1 MYQVIKLNDSHIP
14 LLKEFCLFAGLAGYA
29 NNASIEAMKFGS
41 EYDMGEIPEFWG
53 VVADNRLISVS
64 GSHHW
69 KDDDGQPTM
78 MRCLFR
84 SATLP
89 GYDKIVPGLNR
100 YHMNSLPFSALLPHQ
115 INTGLKNGV
124 NHFYITTSNSNH
136 DASGKMK
143 RTHKVLHLL
152 EKVGIVKYAGD
163 EVFYSTS
170 QTKWELHLDN
180 YLEALRGFHP
190 VRTNLGFEASRDYL
204 DIIHNGFSRPWG
216 GFCTP
221 LTDDLDT
228 QTNYLYTK
236 YSHQY

>member
-1 MYQVIKLNDSHIP
+1 MYQVIKLHREHES
-14 LLKEFCLFAGLAGYA
+14 LLNEFCKSAGLAGYA
-29 NNASIEAMKFGS
+29 NNASLEAMKFGK
-41 EYDMGEIPEFWG
+41 EYDLSEIPAFWG
-53 VVADNRLISVS
+53 VVVDNKIISVS

-69 KDDDGQPTM
+69 RDDDGQPTM

-89 GYDKIVPGLNR
+89 EYETVVPGLSKN
-100 YHMNSLPFSALLPHQ
+100 HMNSLPFSVMLPHQ
-115 INTGLKNGV
+115 INQGLRDGV
-124 NHFYITTSNSNH
+124 EHFYITTSNGKH

-143 RTHKVLHLL
+143 RTHRVLQLL
-152 EKVGIVKYAGD
+152 EKVGLVKYAGD
-163 EVFYSTS
+163 DVFYSTE

-180 YLEALRGFHP
+180 YLEALRSFHP
-190 VRTNLGFEASRDYL
+190 VRTSLGFEASRDYL
-204 DIIHNGFSRPWG
+204 DIIYNGFSKPWG

-221 LTDDLDT
+221 LTDALDT